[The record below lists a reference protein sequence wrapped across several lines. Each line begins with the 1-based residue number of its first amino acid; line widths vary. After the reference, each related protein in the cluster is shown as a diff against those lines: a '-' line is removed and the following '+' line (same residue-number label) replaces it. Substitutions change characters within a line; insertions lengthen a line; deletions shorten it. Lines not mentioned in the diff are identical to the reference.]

1 MEKNVLWSKDYS
13 IKNYDNNQISKDT
26 DILIIGG
33 GITGLTTS
41 YFLKGSNYKVT
52 LIDKGKIGCG
62 ITFKTTGKVSYLQ
75 GDIYSKLN
83 KLFNKK
89 ISKLYFNSQIDGIK
103 IIKDIVS
110 TNNIDCDLEKVL
122 SIVFTLED
130 KNIKKINEEKDI
142 LKKFGVKVNDVKD
155 NRIKGGISVD
165 DTYVFNP
172 IRYINSLVKIL
183 EKKINIY
190 ENVLANDIKKVQDYY
205 LVSTSSGVIKI
216 KHM

>member
-13 IKNYDNNQISKDT
+13 IKKYENNQTSKDT

-41 YFLKGSNYKVT
+41 YFLKESNYKIA

-62 ITFKTTGKVSYLQ
+62 ITLKTTGKISYLQ
-75 GDIYSKLN
+75 GAIYSKLN

-122 SIVFTLED
+122 SIIFTLED

-142 LKKFGVKVNDVKD
+142 LKKFGVKVNDVKY
-155 NRIKGGISVD
+155 NYRRKKGKYKYKSK
-165 DTYVFNP
+165 Y
-172 IRYINSLVKIL
+172 
-183 EKKINIY
+183 
-190 ENVLANDIKKVQDYY
+190 
-205 LVSTSSGVIKI
+205 
-216 KHM
+216 

>member
-41 YFLKGSNYKVT
+41 YFLKESNYKVT

-110 TNNIDCDLEKVL
+110 INNIDCDLEKVL

-130 KNIKKINEEKDI
+130 KNIKKLMK
-142 LKKFGVKVNDVKD
+142 
-155 NRIKGGISVD
+155 
-165 DTYVFNP
+165 
-172 IRYINSLVKIL
+172 
-183 EKKINIY
+183 KKIY
-190 ENVLANDIKKVQDYY
+190 
-205 LVSTSSGVIKI
+205 
-216 KHM
+216 